1 MASHR
6 KELIKILKKEGFE
19 LARSKRHFVWKNE
32 KGQTIIMPNHNKMSE
47 QTFRGIQKQIKQA
60 LEAA

>member
-19 LARSKRHFVWKNE
+19 LVRSKRHFIWKNA
-32 KGQTIIMPNHNKMSE
+32 KNQTIIMPNHNKMSP
-47 QTFRGIQKQIKQA
+47 QTFKGIQKQIKAA